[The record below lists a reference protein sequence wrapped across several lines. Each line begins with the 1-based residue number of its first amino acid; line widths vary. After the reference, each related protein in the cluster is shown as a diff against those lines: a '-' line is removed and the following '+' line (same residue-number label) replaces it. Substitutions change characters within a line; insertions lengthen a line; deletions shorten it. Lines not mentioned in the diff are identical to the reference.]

1 MIKQE
6 RGGRFCIEWSR
17 RTPGEEGKAC
27 IRIAAA
33 PPGPPLFGPWRCVGV
48 CALALG
54 LGIFIAAVFPV
65 GALMFLVA
73 FLLIF
78 CGIGCL
84 RRF

>member
-1 MIKQE
+1 MYFGPPPRQ
-6 RGGRFCIEWSR
+6 
-17 RTPGEEGKAC
+17 
-27 IRIAAA
+27 
-33 PPGPPLFGPWRCVGV
+33 PGPPYGSGPWRCVGL

>member
-1 MIKQE
+1 MEQANA
-6 RGGRFCIEWSR
+6 GR
-17 RTPGEEGKAC
+17 EEKHVF
-27 IRIAAA
+27 RSAAA
-33 PPGPPLFGPWRCVGV
+33 PPGPPLFGPWHCVGV